1 MKAFVVFDHYNRES
15 GDVRPSDIEEIYLGV
30 SEDVVKTKV
39 HEDNRKVGGGIDY
52 DELDVKV
59 VCDEEVLNQFDDIT
73 LLEELKRRKLVQLE
87 GIKKLIEEVDK
98 TLVKKKLTIPAAAI
112 SERQVLEVL
121 RLQDSY
127 YSGMNGDE
135 FKLSLQEYII
145 KHWNE

>member
-73 LLEELKRRKLVQLE
+73 LLEELKRRKLIQLE

-98 TLVKKKLTIPAAAI
+98 TLVKKKLTIPATAI
-112 SERQVLEVL
+112 SERQVLEVF
-121 RLQDSY
+121 RLQDAY
-127 YSGMNGDE
+127 YAGMNGDE
-135 FKLSLQEYII
+135 FELSPQEYVI
-145 KHWNE
+145 KHWNK